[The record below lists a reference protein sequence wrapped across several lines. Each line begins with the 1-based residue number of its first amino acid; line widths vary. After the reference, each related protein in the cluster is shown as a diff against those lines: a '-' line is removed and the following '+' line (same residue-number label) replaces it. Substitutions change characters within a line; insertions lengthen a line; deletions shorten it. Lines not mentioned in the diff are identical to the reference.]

1 MLAIVRFLRSLSD
14 IFSSCL
20 PMASADYVPSR
31 NEMHVFFWVVIVET
45 LSGREEAQQIAV
57 QPTGSGLLNTACS

>member
-1 MLAIVRFLRSLSD
+1 
-14 IFSSCL
+14 
-20 PMASADYVPSR
+20 MASADYVPSR